1 MARTLAE
8 RMAALDADRFVGR
21 RRELEWL
28 GALVAAREPSPSVVL
43 VHGPGGIGKSALL
56 RELARRAGGRAVV
69 AVDGR
74 ELAPVPNALLEAL
87 ADAHTGRPLVLLDTF
102 ERIAAAGPLL
112 RERVLGGLPAGALV
126 VIAGRRAPEPGW
138 FQGGWEHVVGELALG
153 PLDRADAHAL
163 AARHGDASEE
173 RLRWAAGSPLALTV
187 GEPARIVHRLMGDE
201 LAGGSADVLAVA
213 ALARVCDEGLLRDV
227 LPGADW
233 DWLRSRTFV
242 EPVRGGVA
250 LHDLVRRAVRASVRD
265 PDLRLRIAAELARRA
280 LREPRR
286 AVDLADLS
294 EDPVLRWGF
303 GAEGGDTHRVDEARP
318 GDEAALRAALATLPS
333 DWEHTARYLDHAP
346 ECVVVVRTADGRPC
360 GWCVATTPA
369 AAPPFAREDPVL
381 GPWLRH
387 ARGRDALVW
396 REATAL
402 ENGGV
407 PVRALLNT
415 AVTLRAGSPAPRWF
429 YGNVDAGDEAARA
442 LSRAIGAVH
451 VPELD
456 VELGDRRVECH
467 VLDHGP
473 EGFVAALHGVVRASL
488 GAPPAGPV
496 AADVHAALRDL
507 HRPAALARNPLGAS
521 ARARLEDALEHAFG
535 DAPDEQLL
543 RRVLERGYFHAQ
555 GGHEEAAHALAMS
568 RSAYF
573 RRLATA
579 RDRVAEYVLGT
590 DLGPPWD

>member
-1 MARTLAE
+1 M
-8 RMAALDADRFVGR
+8 
-21 RRELEWL
+21 
-28 GALVAAREPSPSVVL
+28 
-43 VHGPGGIGKSALL
+43 
-56 RELARRAGGRAVV
+56 
-69 AVDGR
+69 
-74 ELAPVPNALLEAL
+74 
-87 ADAHTGRPLVLLDTF
+87 GRPLVLLDTF
-102 ERIAAAGPLL
+102 ERVSAAGPLL
-112 RERVLGGLPAGALV
+112 RERVLGGLPEGALV
-126 VIAGRRAPEPGW
+126 VVASRRAPEPGW
-138 FQGGWEHVVGELALG
+138 FQGGWEHVVAELALG
-153 PLDRADAHAL
+153 PLDPADARTL

-187 GEPARIVHRLMGDE
+187 GEPARIVHRLVGDE
-201 LAGGSADVLAVA
+201 LADGDARVLAVA
-213 ALARVCDEGLLRDV
+213 ALARVCDESLLHDV

-233 DWLRSRTFV
+233 DWLRSRTFA
-242 EPVRGGVA
+242 EPVGGGVA
-250 LHDLVRRAVRASVRD
+250 LHELVRRAVRASVQD
-265 PDLRLRIAAELARRA
+265 PELQLRVADELARRA
-280 LREPRR
+280 LHEPRR

-294 EDPVLRWGF
+294 RDPVLRWGF

-318 GDEAALRAALATLPS
+318 GDEAALRTALATVPL
-333 DWEHTARYLDHAP
+333 DWEHTARYFEHAP

-360 GWCVATTPA
+360 GWCIATTPD
-369 AAPPFAREDPVL
+369 AAPPFASEDPVL

-387 ARGRDALVW
+387 ARRRNALVW

-456 VELGDRRVECH
+456 VDLGDRRVECH

-473 EGFVAALHGVVRASL
+473 EGFVAALHALVRLSL
-488 GAPPAGPV
+488 GAAPAGPV

-507 HRPAALARNPLGAS
+507 HHPAALARNPLGPS
-521 ARARLEDALEHAFG
+521 ARARLQDALEHAFG
-535 DAPDEQLL
+535 EAADEQLL
-543 RRVLERGYFHAQ
+543 RTVLRRGYFEAG
-555 GGHEEAAHALAMS
+555 GGHEDAAHALALS

-573 RRLATA
+573 RRLAQA
-579 RDRVAEYVLGT
+579 RERVAAYVLGT
-590 DLGPPWD
+590 DPGPPWD